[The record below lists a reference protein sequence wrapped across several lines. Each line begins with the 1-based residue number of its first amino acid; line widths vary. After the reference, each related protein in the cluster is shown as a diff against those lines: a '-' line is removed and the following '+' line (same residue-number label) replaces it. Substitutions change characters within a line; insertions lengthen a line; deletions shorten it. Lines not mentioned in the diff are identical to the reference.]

1 MTASGI
7 KNRLMSL
14 TKTVAARWDETK
26 NYWKD
31 IKCQEFEQRYMNE
44 LFATVDKTV
53 SVLEKLDELL
63 AQVRKDCE

>member
-31 IKCQEFEQRYMNE
+31 TKCQEFEQRYMDE

-53 SVLEKLDELL
+53 TVLEKLDEVL
-63 AQVRKDCE
+63 AKVRKDCE